1 MTEDCFSEL
10 RISLFFLLNLEANTY
25 IAQISVKKKRNESYT
40 TKMTRIQ
47 PYFVVHLNQTCV
59 MTN

>member
-1 MTEDCFSEL
+1 MIDFCQSCNYTSGSSQEIL
-10 RISLFFLLNLEANTY
+10 T
-25 IAQISVKKKRNESYT
+25 QKKKRNESYT